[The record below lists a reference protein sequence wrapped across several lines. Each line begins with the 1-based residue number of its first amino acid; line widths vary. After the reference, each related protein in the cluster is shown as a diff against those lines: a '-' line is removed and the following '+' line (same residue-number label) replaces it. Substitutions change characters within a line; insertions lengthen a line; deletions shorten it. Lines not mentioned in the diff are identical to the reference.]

1 RHLRPPLRP
10 PLLPLPPR
18 RPPPHRPAP
27 HPQGARQDPLRLR
40 PQGVAPRGPHRA
52 RRTQAPQGPAPRG
65 PPAVGSPAAR
75 AGPAAE
81 AQGGAALIAGRARA
95 QAARHFFPDVN
106 AWLDRP
112 PDTRLPGACT
122 YPARSLAWGGLA
134 LYLLPLG
141 SRRQPDHGLR
151 DGGPRVLANL
161 NRLARAAQTTP
172 PAHDTLD
179 HLPGHVKL
187 AGWERP
193 RARMAR
199 RLARMKA
206 LGAARLLGRPVLL

>member
-1 RHLRPPLRP
+1 MHLPR
-10 PLLPLPPR
+10 PLP
-18 RPPPHRPAP
+18 
-27 HPQGARQDPLRLR
+27 RL
-40 PQGVAPRGPHRA
+40 
-52 RRTQAPQGPAPRG
+52 
-65 PPAVGSPAAR
+65 
-75 AGPAAE
+75 
-81 AQGGAALIAGRARA
+81 
-95 QAARHFFPDVN
+95 
-106 AWLDRP
+106 
-112 PDTRLPGACT
+112 
-122 YPARSLAWGGLA
+122 GGLA
-134 LYLLPLG
+134 LYLLQLG

-199 RLARMKA
+199 RLARLKA
-206 LGAARLLGRPVLL
+206 LGAARLLGRPVLLIDAAGLICFHRRHGPYCLVQRQGGQAFYLHHVLGAKLLGPAGGVAGQRVHRERRRGRHPGPQCRAGQAGPRAGGAASAAAAP